1 MQTER
6 GFSTIKM
13 IFWLAVIGAA
23 GWVAV
28 AVTNVYYLEW
38 KAQDVFDGITHNMSS
53 KSVPEI
59 QAKIPELYRLASIQH
74 GDLPQEFY
82 DNLLIL
88 ATGSKVD
95 ISTFYHVTVWLIGPP
110 EGVNPDEEYDD
121 ADLKGFD
128 KVRAKLRMDF
138 DFAPSSSTP

>member
-1 MQTER
+1 MQAER

-28 AVTNVYYLEW
+28 AVTNVYFIDW
-38 KAQDVFDGITHNMSS
+38 KVQEIFDGAAHNSGGRT
-53 KSVPEI
+53 VAEI
-59 QAKIPELYRLASIQH
+59 QAKMPELYRLNSILP
-74 GDLPQEFY
+74 GDLPDEYY
-82 DNLLIL
+82 DNLLISVTDGK
-88 ATGSKVD
+88 AY
-95 ISTFYHVTVWLIGPP
+95 ISSFYHVTVWLIGPP
-110 EGVNPDEEYDD
+110 EDVNPDEEYDD
-121 ADLKGFD
+121 ADLRGLD